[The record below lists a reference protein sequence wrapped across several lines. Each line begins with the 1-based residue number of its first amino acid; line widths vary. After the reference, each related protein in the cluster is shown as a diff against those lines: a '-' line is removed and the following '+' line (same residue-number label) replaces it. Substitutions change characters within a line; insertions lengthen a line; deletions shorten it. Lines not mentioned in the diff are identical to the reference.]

1 MCSICNK
8 RLGFKLSTINQIV
21 EALLEQGDKEA
32 ANQATIVL
40 KTALIC
46 EDSGIE
52 AAMKYYNG
60 AHGPNECI
68 ELMTAVAAPD
78 RRISGKARY
87 TGVTAPVGRVSSK
100 TRSTGKSK

>member
-1 MCSICNK
+1 MYSTWSRK
-8 RLGFKLSTINQIV
+8 FKLSTINQIV

-32 ANQATIVL
+32 ANQATIIL

-46 EDSGIE
+46 EDAGIE

-60 AHGPNECI
+60 THSTDEYV
-68 ELMTAVAAPD
+68 EFMTEAFVPVCGD
-78 RRISGKARY
+78 SDEKRY